1 MTSAPRRAGRRTEY
15 AQLTRQSILDAAQRL
30 FAEHGY
36 FGTKVE
42 DIAAAARVSPATV
55 YAVGGGKNGLLRTL
69 IQSATSAAETSG
81 ILARIESATDPH
93 ELLRLVVGATRDE
106 FERWSGLMR
115 QVVAAAPQE
124 PGVRQSME
132 IAHASL
138 RAGLQLTADRLGEL
152 DALRDGL
159 TPSGATEILW
169 IYLCNAAWFVR
180 SDDLG
185 WPLDESAG
193 WLNAVLPD
201 ALLRR

>member
-1 MTSAPRRAGRRTEY
+1 MTSAPRRAGRRAEY
-15 AQLTRQSILDAAQRL
+15 AELTRRSILDAAQQL
-30 FAEHGY
+30 FTEHGY
-36 FGTKVE
+36 FATKVE
-42 DIAAAARVSPATV
+42 DIAAAARVAPATV

-69 IQSATSAAETSG
+69 IEAATQAAEGSG
-81 ILARIESATDPH
+81 ILARIEAATDPH
-93 ELLRLVVGATRDE
+93 ELVRLVVGATRDE
-106 FERWSGLMR
+106 FARWSGLMR

-159 TPSGATEILW
+159 SPARATEILW

-180 SDDLG
+180 TDDLG
-185 WPLDESAG
+185 WPLEESAA
-193 WLNAVLPD
+193 WLLEVLPA
-201 ALLRR
+201 ALLKR